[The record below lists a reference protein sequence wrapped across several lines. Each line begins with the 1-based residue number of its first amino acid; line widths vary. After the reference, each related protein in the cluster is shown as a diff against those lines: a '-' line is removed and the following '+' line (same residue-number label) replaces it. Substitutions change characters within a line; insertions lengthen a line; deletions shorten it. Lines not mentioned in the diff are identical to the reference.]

1 MSATCNVQPKNQ
13 TVSSRMSSA
22 EEVVLA
28 AAACVI
34 LSKCKRP
41 RRYWVRPSLQARAR
55 YSGSDLLNDL
65 NRDDTDPL
73 TGELRCD
80 GSIKNFLRMSSDDFE
95 SLIVG
100 IGHIISKQDTNYRKA
115 IPVRERLAIT
125 LRFLASGD
133 SYTSLSYLFKVSKSA
148 ISILVP
154 EVCEAVI
161 GFLKDNIQV
170 SKERKL
176 LNIVIFRY
184 LLFVYVVH

>member
-1 MSATCNVQPKNQ
+1 MQPKNQ
-13 TVSSRMSSA
+13 TVYRMSSA

-34 LSKCKRP
+34 LAKCRRP

-80 GSIKNFLRMSSDDFE
+80 GSIKNFLRMSSNDFE
-95 SLIVG
+95 CLIVG
-100 IGHIISKQDTNYRKA
+100 IGHIISKKDTNYRKA

-133 SYTSLSYLFKVSKSA
+133 SYTSLSYLFKVS
-148 ISILVP
+148 ISTISLFVP
-154 EVCEAVI
+154 EVCEALI

-170 SKERKL
+170 SKC
-176 LNIVIFRY
+176 
-184 LLFVYVVH
+184 